1 MFEANQVLRI
11 GRNLLV
17 YAAGVGLLVVGALGM
32 ADAIDLST
40 VVGTSLFVVG
50 LVLVLVVHEYF
61 GGPV

>member
-1 MFEANQVLRI
+1 MFEATQALRI

-17 YAAGVGLLVVGALGM
+17 YAVGVGLFVVGALGM

-40 VVGTSLFVVG
+40 TMAIPLFVAG
-50 LVLVLVVHEYF
+50 LALVVIVHEYF